1 MRTLKALLAAASL
14 IFASLAAAQDIK
26 EGRDYTV
33 IATPQATEAPGKIEV
48 VELFW
53 YGCSHC
59 FDFDPLLNKWLK
71 NLPKDVVF
79 RRIPAIFPNG
89 NWAPGARIFYALE
102 ATGQL
107 DKLHGEVFD
116 AMHVDRYNLNDPKVL
131 TAWLGKKGIDAQK
144 FMDAYNSFAVQ
155 GKVQRSLQLTKGYGI
170 NGVPALVVQGKYM
183 PATGAAGSYEDV
195 LVVVDKL
202 IAKVRAEQGKK

>member
-1 MRTLKALLAAASL
+1 MRMLKALLAAASL
-14 IFASLAAAQDIK
+14 IFASFAGAQDLK

-33 IATPQATEAPGKIEV
+33 IATPQPTEAPGKIEV

-71 NLPKDVVF
+71 NLPKDVAF
-79 RRIPAIFPNG
+79 RRVPAIFPNG
-89 NWAPGARIFYALE
+89 SWAPGARIYYALE

-107 DKLHGEVFD
+107 EKLHGEIFD
-116 AMHVDRYNLNDPKVL
+116 AIHVDRYNLNDPKVL
-131 TAWLGKKGIDAQK
+131 TAWLTKKGVDAQK

-170 NGVPALVVQGKYM
+170 NGVPALIVQGKYM
-183 PATGAAGSYEDV
+183 PASGAAGSYEDV

-202 IAKVRAEQGKK
+202 IAKARAEQGKK